1 MVLRL
6 TITTVLSCF
15 VFVVLGA
22 MANPSFAEETEEE
35 YKHYYVDAKVIS
47 LDASQSL
54 ESYRSHG
61 GGSGSPGSTLGYS
74 TPMEKVRIVLT
85 VEAGRLYAD
94 VTIQD
99 RKAADQEDGQKQR
112 IELTNL
118 RPTFLAMGTEE
129 SGRAYQLNLTPRV
142 VSVRLSPVSF
152 RKAADVLYRIKFRSS
167 RIVLNDK
174 QIIGRMS
181 ASDAEVFS
189 VEICG
194 MVSLEFSL
202 YHLKDAEPWGRLQNG
217 KIAINH
223 PDGTSIEIGN
233 VTNGEGDQLIDGG
246 PYVVWVRWKKP
257 HQSVDEYRAEL
268 SAYRESVTNGDAT
281 PTAGTLEIIDRELA
295 REPGPWVVSTG
306 ARGVRKSEI
315 VGKE

>member
-1 MVLRL
+1 
-6 TITTVLSCF
+6 
-15 VFVVLGA
+15 
-22 MANPSFAEETEEE
+22 MANHSSAEQPKEE

-61 GGSGSPGSTLGYS
+61 SGSGSPGSTLNYS
-74 TPMEKVRIVLT
+74 TSMEKVRIVLT
-85 VEAGRLYAD
+85 VESNLFYAD

-99 RKAADQEDGQKQR
+99 RKAADQVEGQKQR

-118 RPTFLAMGTEE
+118 RPTFLTMGTEE
-129 SGRAYQLNLTPRV
+129 NGRSYQLNLAPRV
-142 VSVRLSPVSF
+142 VSVQLSPVSF
-152 RKAADVLYRIKFRSS
+152 RKAADDLYRIKFRSS
-167 RIVLNDK
+167 RILLNNK
-174 QIIGRMS
+174 HYIGRMDD
-181 ASDAEVFS
+181 SDAEVFS

-194 MVSLEFSL
+194 MASLEFAL
-202 YHLKDAEPWGRLQNG
+202 HHLKDAEPWGRLQNG

-223 PDGTSIEIGN
+223 PEGNSIEIGN

-246 PYVVWVRWKKP
+246 PYVVWVRWKNP

-268 SAYRESVTNGDAT
+268 SAYRESVTSGDAT
-281 PTAGTLEIIDRELA
+281 PTAGTLEIINRELA

-306 ARGVRKSEI
+306 ARGIRKSEI
-315 VGKE
+315 VGSE